1 MFLHQLRRVPS
12 QRVAVFTAVKLAF
25 GYRVVSFR
33 IISKKKR
40 YLLYYRDKV
49 CSVRIVLFVTIL
61 TFVRLSADC
70 ACSGTRI
77 RKTLECWLRMPVH

>member
-1 MFLHQLRRVPS
+1 MFLHQLCRVPG

-25 GYRVVSFR
+25 GYRVVSIR
-33 IISKKKR
+33 IISKK
-40 YLLYYRDKV
+40 RDIHCIIETKFV
-49 CSVRIVLFVTIL
+49 QSGLFVTIL